1 MPLYNNNKHTKRLR
15 GNSCPA
21 GVSFEY
27 RNDIKKDGPGPLQK
41 SKSTNFIGLLLEKE
55 HNLVRERRQSLPDSF
70 RDELSRP
77 AVIDEKHISDHFPN
91 YSSRRTGGSV
101 HNSFYSKLV
110 PANSQSHSSADASN
124 QHTKQNKS
132 PVHRCFAIARSFLNE
147 IPFDISSELR
157 TENRDIYPTN
167 LTSTNEIEQA
177 IKKSNEDPL
186 SASLKAVSHSQ
197 NDTTLLN
204 TCESAE
210 YSHCSS
216 FKSSSTE
223 EKSENPGIIL
233 TFQSPDLNKTLPT
246 ELLKSFENIECIR
259 KTHGV
264 LSSSSGNGKPLN
276 DAFLG
281 TFFEEVSN
289 SEVDELLERFNRLIQ
304 KRDTDDLL
312 DSQADDDVKRLESS
326 IKGTELLVESLAAQV
341 EETKSEIEMSNQK
354 QGNEINELVSFNEEI
369 HSILSAK
376 ESEIREILERFST
389 YRDAVEADTKEKDE
403 IYSEET
409 SKREALINELQL
421 TRDALLEQLTQQTQ
435 MLREIIFDAQTF
447 EATHVEQLGD
457 VHQLVAGLLE
467 KFSDQ
472 EASLVCQRISVKLET
487 SIATIKEKDYT
498 RYVSCLDISELEEKS
513 SEELKENYRSSKL
526 GKSLS
531 SSVDEGTGYSI
542 MSSSDGERND
552 STLTDNE
559 PALNNERV
567 GQGKFSSDNFIS
579 GSLIGTKNDDLYET
593 FDEDFTQLLRH
604 VDEFESDNEALNGY
618 IDKKL
623 VAKLLEELYT
633 KFQFIC
639 KEKDAEIQHWIKK
652 HKQDTNDLH
661 GTLEELERED
671 EKNRE
676 CVMQLQNEIEKLQQR
691 NKFLESE
698 VEFEKEQGEDDVC
711 YLKESFQKDLS
722 AQLRRQS
729 QTFLCVEES
738 ARNELAEMESKNE
751 ELEKVNDDLR
761 RKIDQQCSE
770 MKSWASDML
779 ILSEEEY
786 HEEFNS
792 ITEVLAKLHKIIKKN
807 KSTVA
812 ELQEELDEY
821 KRKAYELSSSPEV
834 LAGSLGGNSWNS
846 MELQKDLCRNCK
858 QVKWQRVLK
867 GSFDLVDSS
876 LEGKQDEVERLVNK
890 LSIDEMKHRKK
901 HSLKDSLELAD
912 DQFENLQRLSRHE
925 FGSLGT
931 LGEDSL
937 EDCSEIDFSAGDS
950 TGKDV
955 VDGLGAS
962 KLEDD
967 ELPHDPS
974 LEQGDEASND
984 QRKEESNSTSKAE
997 ANTTSGVAANTVE
1010 NLDESWK
1017 SIHVSPRLSS
1027 QYSIRSDPEF
1037 NGLHRDLNLKGSEH
1051 QGTGATD
1058 VRGVG
1063 LESVEEI
1070 SEGEEIDGGDH
1081 GERLMNE
1088 DNSEKTR
1095 EEDEDR
1101 VNVVNLYRSL
1111 VLESDMPQ
1119 HGNEVRGISGEHRD
1133 KVGVYGDKS
1142 GKNGEQSGDNQ
1153 YGYNHDNELNHP
1165 SMFSRDQHFQIP
1177 KIVVGKDFN
1186 GNFLVIHEEEEEEEE
1201 EGEYAEENDLH
1212 EVSEDTD
1219 HPASETALGECNGE
1233 VGDQG
1238 EEYGDEIGE
1247 CIDESGDY
1255 IDRSAVKRNTT
1266 LLEDED
1272 IFHPVSTDNVNIQS
1286 LARSKNDP
1294 SESFSTNA
1302 DDSNSIFEFAG
1313 DYAEGIPP
1321 PPKTCFHCS
1330 ENVENLKAKLIEI
1343 VTSQRRDQD
1352 DKIFQELEDTREEL
1366 RECRSENEKLDKNCE
1381 DYRNFVDEYSRNLE
1395 RKNQELRELKLS
1407 SLIMKT
1413 EIEWLRQALG
1423 ITRNYTES

>member
-1 MPLYNNNKHTKRLR
+1 MAKRRNITKYFIAFGSFLGAVRNGDVIPYDSDIDVCIFKDEYHKLFPEESSRPLDL
-15 GNSCPA
+15 
-21 GVSFEY
+21 
-27 RNDIKKDGPGPLQK
+27 NDG
-41 SKSTNFIGLLLEKE
+41 TVHLLLQRHSPHPKDDTPRKDCKG
-55 HNLVRERRQSLPDSF
+55 NVVRRVTDDCAILDPHGRLFQGPFVYMDIFVVKDF
-70 RDELSRP
+70 RSVVYDE
-77 AVIDEKHISDHFPN
+77 
-91 YSSRRTGGSV
+91 Y
-101 HNSFYSKLV
+101 
-110 PANSQSHSSADASN
+110 
-124 QHTKQNKS
+124 KQ
-132 PVHRCFAIARSFLNE
+132 
-147 IPFDISSELR
+147 LR

-223 EKSENPGIIL
+223 EKSEDPGIIL
-233 TFQSPDLNKTLPT
+233 TFKSPYLNKTLPT

-281 TFFEEVSN
+281 TFFEEVNS

-312 DSQADDDVKRLESS
+312 DFQADDDVKRLESS

-341 EETKSEIEMSNQK
+341 EETKSEIEMSSQK
-354 QGNEINELVSFNEEI
+354 QENEINELVSFNEEI

-498 RYVSCLDISELEEKS
+498 RHSTRTLRAATDEL
-513 SEELKENYRSSKL
+513 
-526 GKSLS
+526 
-531 SSVDEGTGYSI
+531 
-542 MSSSDGERND
+542 
-552 STLTDNE
+552 
-559 PALNNERV
+559 
-567 GQGKFSSDNFIS
+567 
-579 GSLIGTKNDDLYET
+579 
-593 FDEDFTQLLRH
+593 
-604 VDEFESDNEALNGY
+604 SDNEALNGY

-661 GTLEELERED
+661 TLEELERED

-751 ELEKVNDDLR
+751 ELEKVNEDLR

-792 ITEVLAKLHKIIKKN
+792 ITEVLSKLHKIIKKN

-834 LAGSLGGNSWNS
+834 LAGSLGGSSWNS

-876 LEGKQDEVERLVNK
+876 LEGKQDEVERFVNK

-962 KLEDD
+962 KPEND

-984 QRKEESNSTSKAE
+984 QRKEESNSTSKAD

-1037 NGLHRDLNLKGSEH
+1037 NGLHRDLNLKGNEH
-1051 QGTGATD
+1051 EGTGATD
-1058 VRGVG
+1058 VRRVG

-1070 SEGEEIDGGDH
+1070 SEGEEIDGSDH
-1081 GERLMNE
+1081 GEWLINE

-1119 HGNEVRGISGEHRD
+1119 HGNEAGGISGEHRD
-1133 KVGVYGDKS
+1133 KVGEYGDKS
-1142 GKNGEQSGDNQ
+1142 GKHGEKSGDDKD
-1153 YGYNHDNELNHP
+1153 GYNHDNELNHP

-1186 GNFLVIHEEEEEEEE
+1186 GNFLVIHEEDEEE
-1201 EGEYAEENDLH
+1201 EGEYGEENDLH

-1255 IDRSAVKRNTT
+1255 NDRSSVKHNTT

-1313 DYAEGIPP
+1313 DFAEGIPP

-1423 ITRNYTES
+1423 ITRNYTASQN